1 MLNLAK
7 FILKRMLL
15 DGEKLRF
22 VLSRMFPHQEPK
34 LTFLRIKNFIS
45 TYLAW
50 KYGIKLNIK
59 PIILQIEPVRGCNLN
74 CIMCGAGQVK
84 LQKLLFDD
92 FRRIIDNLPEAMFI
106 IMNYGG
112 EPFLSKDTLKMIKY
126 AQRKAI
132 IIIFS
137 NFTILPS
144 PQDIINSGIFEIN
157 ASIDS
162 FDRQKY
168 NFIRKDGD
176 INWIFNKML
185 MEIENF
191 ELPKKER
198 MKLKFEELYQEAIK
212 NQIIK
217 DKNEYANGLKD
228 QDTLEVVVK
237 NLKNL
242 VDTRKKLK
250 RKLPIISISS
260 VFAKETK
267 EDAEDIIKNAIEL
280 GVDRVKFQRLALDV
294 PGIFHT
300 PDENDFI
307 YLKEL
312 KKKYKNQIEISLV
325 NFESGGDYPRGY
337 CYFAYFMST
346 IDVNKNIMPC
356 CLPYQYMDISDL
368 SFGVASSGHN
378 LKTAIENRQKFINSF
393 RISPPSFCLRCPLY
407 FRF

>member
-1 MLNLAK
+1 MINLGR

-15 DGEKLRF
+15 DSEKLRF
-22 VLSRMFPHQEPK
+22 ALPRMFPPSDPK
-34 LTFLRIKNFIS
+34 LSAIRIKNLIS
-45 TYLAW
+45 TYIAW
-50 KYGIKLNIK
+50 KYGLKLKTK
-59 PIILQIEPVRGCNLN
+59 PIILQIEPVKGCNLN
-74 CIMCGAGQVK
+74 CVMCGAGQVK
-84 LQKLLFDD
+84 LQKLPFDD
-92 FRRIIDNLPEAMFI
+92 FKKIIDNLPEAMFI
-106 IMNYGG
+106 NLFYLG

-250 RKLPIISISS
+250 RKLPIISINS

-280 GVDRVKFQRLALDV
+280 GVDRVKFQRLHHDIPGYLHV
-294 PGIFHT
+294 P
-300 PDENDFI
+300 DMNDLYHI
-307 YLKEL
+307 IEL
-312 KKKYKNQIEISLV
+312 KQKYKDQIKISIV
-325 NFESGGDYPRGY
+325 NFELMGDHPKGY
-337 CYFAYFMST
+337 CYFAHFMAL
-346 IDVNKNIMPC
+346 IDVNKKIFPC
-356 CLPYQYMDISDL
+356 CMPYPYMDIEESLLGIVKSEDEIKMAL
-368 SFGVASSGHN
+368 M
-378 LKTAIENRQKFINSF
+378 KRQKLIWSF
-393 RISPPSFCLRCPLY
+393 RDSPPNFCIRCPLY